1 MAEGLSLKK
10 NIAWNSA
17 GSIVRLGCNYLI
29 TIAVVRLSHGF
40 DAAGALSL
48 AMAVSNLVAPFAD
61 FRLRTVQVT
70 DVRGEHSSG
79 EYVGLRLLTSAL
91 AFVVGVVYAIL
102 TCSLDAVPAIVA
114 YLVASLAANFI
125 EGLHAIDQRHLR
137 MDYIGRSYMMQ
148 GVSNLALFSAVLWL
162 TDSLELACVSMA
174 LATLAICFVYD
185 MPRASGFESVRP
197 VFDLRSAAR
206 TLATLLPLVIA
217 QVCSS
222 AVLTV
227 PKQYLAASVSTA
239 ALGIYSSVAS
249 PAAIVQMGASYIYS
263 PLMGE
268 FAQRFKDNKASAL
281 KLFRRTIQGIVGI
294 TVVFSVLILLF
305 GQWVLGLLYGQE
317 IVEYSY
323 LLGPAVLCTFVT
335 AFAWFMND
343 LLLSLRDYKASFLGN
358 VVATAVSLV
367 VTVPIV
373 DLFGM
378 NGVSWVGVGSYLMA
392 VLSLVVFFVRDCKR
406 LDTDNQAAGSSAK
419 EDKATTE
426 KD

>member
-17 GSIVRLGCNYLI
+17 GSIVRLGCNYLV

-48 AMAVSNLVAPFAD
+48 AMSVSNLVAPFAD

-79 EYVGLRLLTSAL
+79 EYVGLRLLTSVL
-91 AFVVGVVYAIL
+91 AFVAGTIYAII
-102 TCSLDAVPAIVA
+102 TCSFDAVPAIVA
-114 YLVASLAANFI
+114 YLVSSLAANFI

-148 GVSNLALFSAVLWL
+148 GISNLALFSAVLWL
-162 TDSLELACVSMA
+162 SDSLVLACASMA
-174 LATLAICFVYD
+174 VSTLAICFAYD
-185 MPRASGFESVRP
+185 MPRARGFESTRP
-197 VFDLRSAAR
+197 VIDLRSAAR

-249 PAAIVQMGASYIYS
+249 PATIVQMGATYIYS

-268 FAQRFKDNKASAL
+268 FAQRFKDDKASAL
-281 KLFRRTIQGIVGI
+281 KLFRRTIEGIVGI
-294 TVVFSVLILLF
+294 TVAFSALILIF
-305 GQWVLGLLYGQE
+305 GEWVLALLYGQE

-323 LLGPAVLCTFVT
+323 LLGPAVLCVT

-358 VVATAVSLV
+358 VIATVVSLV
-367 VTVPIV
+367 ITVPMV
-373 DLFGM
+373 NLFSM

-392 VLSLVVFFVRDCKR
+392 VLSLVVFFVRDCKKI
-406 LDTDNQAAGSSAK
+406 DS
-419 EDKATTE
+419 E
-426 KD
+426 